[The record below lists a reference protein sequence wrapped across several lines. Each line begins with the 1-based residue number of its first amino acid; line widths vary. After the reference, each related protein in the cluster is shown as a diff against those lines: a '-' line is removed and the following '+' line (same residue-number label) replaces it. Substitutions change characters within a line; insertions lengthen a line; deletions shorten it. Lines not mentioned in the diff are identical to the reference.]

1 MSSLRKLRDSSC
13 QQFLCP
19 EGSNK
24 GRPLLVEHDRSFGPK
39 STLVASTAGSDKKD
53 AKEQTSAA
61 KSTVKAD
68 STMEEDIESGTASEQ
83 MKSIMD
89 TTLPRL

>member
-1 MSSLRKLRDSSC
+1 
-13 QQFLCP
+13 
-19 EGSNK
+19 
-24 GRPLLVEHDRSFGPK
+24 
-39 STLVASTAGSDKKD
+39 LVASTAGSDKKD